1 MGSTLSKGQNAPL
14 PGGPVTVTVDVAT
27 AADLSALMVTDTG
40 KVRSDA
46 DFIFFNQPVGPGVQ
60 CLAPEAGQ
68 GWRIV
73 IDPSAVPA
81 TIEQIRTVITLENGR
96 FGDIAAPVAR
106 VSDAGGNA
114 LADFTITGLQTE
126 SIVIALEI
134 YRRGTDWKVRA
145 VGQGYAGGFAAL
157 VTDHGVS
164 VDDEPAPAAPPPP
177 AAPVAAAYPPPS
189 AAAYPP
195 PSAPAYP
202 PPGAPSYPPPSA
214 APVNLPPP
222 AATPPAAP
230 ANRPGEISLRKGGR
244 VDLQK
249 GQKVSL
255 RKEDGGLLTQVRLGL
270 GWDPMQGRGSIDLDA
285 SAVMYVG
292 AKEFDTISFTH
303 LHSNDGSIS
312 HFGDNLTGDGEGDDE
327 VIGVDLTRI
336 PPQVTTV
343 AFVITSFQ
351 GQAFSAIRNAFCRLV
366 DATTNAELVRYDLGS
381 GHNTTGMVMAALY
394 RSDGIWKLQAI
405 GEGIKARMPGKAAK
419 LAVPFLPTSF

>member
-1 MGSTLSKGQNAPL
+1 MSSTLSKGQNAPL
-14 PGGPVTVTVDVAT
+14 PGGPVTVTVDVST
-27 AADLSALMVTDTG
+27 AADLSALLVTENG
-40 KVRSDA
+40 KVRTDA
-46 DFIFFNQPVGPGVQ
+46 DFVFFNQPVGPGVR

-73 IDPSAVPA
+73 IDPAGVPA
-81 TIEQIRTVITLENGR
+81 QIEQIRTVITLENGR
-96 FGDIAAPVAR
+96 FGDVAPPVAH
-106 VSDAGGNA
+106 VSDANGNK
-114 LADFTITGLQTE
+114 LADFTITGLGAE
-126 SIVIALEI
+126 SIVIALEV
-134 YRRGTDWKVRA
+134 YRRGADWKVRA

-164 VDDEPAPAAPPPP
+164 VDDEPAAVPVAPPQPAPP
-177 AAPVAAAYPPPS
+177 AT
-189 AAAYPP
+189 
-195 PSAPAYP
+195 
-202 PPGAPSYPPPSA
+202 
-214 APVNLPPP
+214 LPPP
-222 AATPPAAP
+222 ASATPSASPP
-230 ANRPGEISLRKGGR
+230 GRPGEISLRKGGR

-270 GWDPMQGRGSIDLDA
+270 GWDPLQGRGSIDLDA

-303 LHSNDGSIS
+303 LHSNDGSIN
-312 HFGDNLTGDGEGDDE
+312 HFGDNLTGDGDGDDE

-381 GHNTTGMVMAALY
+381 GHNTTGMVMCALY

>member
-27 AADLSALMVTDTG
+27 AADLSGLMVTDSG

-46 DFIFFNQPVGPGVQ
+46 DFIFFNQPVGPGVR
-60 CLAPEAGQ
+60 CLAPEAGE
-68 GWRIV
+68 GWRLV
-73 IDPSAVPA
+73 VDPASVPPEIA
-81 TIEQIRTVITLENGR
+81 QIRAVITLENGR
-96 FGDIAAPVAR
+96 FGDVAPPTAR
-106 VSDAGGNA
+106 VRDAAGNVV
-114 LADFTITGLQTE
+114 ADFTITGLQAE
-126 SIVIALEI
+126 SIVIALEL

-164 VDDEPAPAAPPPP
+164 VDDEPAPAAPVASAYPPP
-177 AAPVAAAYPPPS
+177 AAAAFRPPAAPPVDLPPPAAAF
-189 AAAYPP
+189 PP
-195 PSAPAYP
+195 PSAPPVNVPPSTTGAP
-202 PPGAPSYPPPSA
+202 PPG
-214 APVNLPPP
+214 
-222 AATPPAAP
+222 
-230 ANRPGEISLRKGGR
+230 RPGEISLRKGGR

-255 RKEDGGLLTQVRLGL
+255 RKEDGGPLTQVRLGL

-292 AKEFDTISFTH
+292 AKEFDTVSFTH
-303 LHSNDGSIS
+303 LHSNDGSIN
-312 HFGDNLTGDGEGDDE
+312 HFGDNLTGQGEGDDE
-327 VIGVDLTRI
+327 VIGVDLTRV

-419 LAVPFLPTSF
+419 LAVPFLPTTF